1 MDHKESLIKPS
12 HLRPANTVAPDLRGG
27 AALLIAALVAKGES
41 RIDSAEIIKRG
52 YENVINKLRQV
63 GADIYEI

>member
-1 MDHKESLIKPS
+1 
-12 HLRPANTVAPDLRGG
+12 
-27 AALLIAALVAKGES
+27 LIAALVANGES

-52 YENVINKLRQV
+52 YENVIKKLRGV